1 MTNSQAFS
9 LPTVFPSNSMG
20 MDFLPGPTPNNHNEV
35 RGRNLSTNRSV
46 SRDLLMSST
55 KSSVAYYEMMVN
67 NGMDV
72 NKELVELAPALS
84 YETEQKRAICTN
96 KAAEQQENMRQKG
109 RNLKA
114 PNSNPKRVPNV
125 DQRDLPTH
133 GTVSQTED
141 DIVINIQLLYD
152 PQAPTK
158 PDLWS
163 GNFHPISLHGS
174 IEQIASDVK
183 NIKDSLNFM
192 ARYISNKK
200 INPSKTNELEDFN
213 GMSDFI
219 WNFISLVYQA
229 NWDSLHTDNQAMTL
243 RAKISSKFT
252 PKITLNPGKNNKEIA
267 KHVLVTIEKIPLL
280 PPLLAKSKKEVNVIL
295 KYFQSNKPSAEPK
308 KLTMLYAQASKQTAN
323 ASEVLK
329 IKEAFPVLNVK
340 KIDQISNIV
349 KGNPKLKPR
358 IQMTTK
364 GPSRKQVIVP
374 MSSENNNIFM
384 KNSATHVV
392 NINRL
397 LRNTKSEVLVD
408 YICSD
413 PLGISVITNKVLLQ
427 SDLQIIDQY
436 VKNSEDINALQVDK
450 PCLPQLKSYLK
461 TIGILYFSHGNSQ
474 DCLTFSDMK
483 MILKQNQIFDN
494 INSASKPR
502 VIKVLPKS
510 DMSII

>member
-46 SRDLLMSST
+46 SRDLLLSST

-200 INPSKTNELEDFN
+200 VNPSKANKLENFN
-213 GMSDFI
+213 S
-219 WNFISLVYQA
+219 
-229 NWDSLHTDNQAMTL
+229 
-243 RAKISSKFT
+243 
-252 PKITLNPGKNNKEIA
+252 
-267 KHVLVTIEKIPLL
+267 
-280 PPLLAKSKKEVNVIL
+280 
-295 KYFQSNKPSAEPK
+295 
-308 KLTMLYAQASKQTAN
+308 
-323 ASEVLK
+323 
-329 IKEAFPVLNVK
+329 
-340 KIDQISNIV
+340 ISN
-349 KGNPKLKPR
+349 
-358 IQMTTK
+358 
-364 GPSRKQVIVP
+364 
-374 MSSENNNIFM
+374 
-384 KNSATHVV
+384 
-392 NINRL
+392 
-397 LRNTKSEVLVD
+397 
-408 YICSD
+408 
-413 PLGISVITNKVLLQ
+413 
-427 SDLQIIDQY
+427 
-436 VKNSEDINALQVDK
+436 
-450 PCLPQLKSYLK
+450 
-461 TIGILYFSHGNSQ
+461 
-474 DCLTFSDMK
+474 
-483 MILKQNQIFDN
+483 
-494 INSASKPR
+494 
-502 VIKVLPKS
+502 
-510 DMSII
+510 SI